1 MVDLRKVI
9 KRYGVTQTDLA
20 NRWGVYQS
28 AVSQM
33 LGGGKISLE
42 KLYDLADAC
51 NCSVS
56 ELVADEETPKPS
68 PPLTC
73 PHCGKKLNLT
83 ISINVQ

>member
-1 MVDLRKVI
+1 MDIKKAIKNRGKTISAVAEVI
-9 KRYGVTQTDLA
+9 GIT
-20 NRWGVYQS
+20 QS
-28 AVSQM
+28 ALTLQIQNNSLTIKKLKIIASY
-33 LGGGKISLE
+33 LGIT
-42 KLYDLADAC
+42 
-51 NCSVS
+51 VS